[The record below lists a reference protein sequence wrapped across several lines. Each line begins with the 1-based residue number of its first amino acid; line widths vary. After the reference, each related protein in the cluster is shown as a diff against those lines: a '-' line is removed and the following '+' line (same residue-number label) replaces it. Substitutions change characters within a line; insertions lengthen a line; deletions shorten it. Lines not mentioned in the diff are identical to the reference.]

1 VSIAGLR
8 IHPVFDRE
16 GDGRH
21 EAEAGVGEEV
31 RVKVKKRKK
40 RREEGREGMDRER
53 RRPGN

>member
-31 RVKVKKRKK
+31 DEGEGGRRGRNGEK
-40 RREEGREGMDRER
+40 REEKG
-53 RRPGN
+53 